1 MMVLS
6 TSLLS
11 ILKQKYQQDLGR
23 KIPYLVFPHFA
34 VAIQSQPDP
43 KLFPVHQ
50 VFSLGILYYHDP
62 AV

>member
-1 MMVLS
+1 MVLS

-11 ILKQKYQQDLGR
+11 LPIYKNQQDLAR
-23 KIPYLVFPHFA
+23 KIAYPAFPHFA
-34 VAIQSQPDP
+34 AAIQSQPDP
-43 KLFPVHQ
+43 KLFPVHP